1 MQDAQWIPEPPELLH
16 FRKRTRIE
24 YMRSTRH
31 LLHLSQTRY
40 ECRALLQEGG
50 VTMEMLI
57 SPYLLL
63 AVLVVVLQ
71 PEFKFILFNLK
82 SRFEERPIRPRLEF
96 QWLLV
101 TFRFLEI
108 TNNDPRRSEPLIQT
122 RNFRKTDTVGVFDF
136 CHQN

>member
-40 ECRALLQEGG
+40 ECRAFLQKGG

-71 PEFKFILFNLK
+71 PKFKRIRLNLK
-82 SRFEERPIRPRLEF
+82 SRFEERSVSPRFEF
-96 QWLLV
+96 QWFLV
-101 TFRFLEI
+101 AF
-108 TNNDPRRSEPLIQT
+108 
-122 RNFRKTDTVGVFDF
+122 
-136 CHQN
+136 